1 MMSIQQQPTNNFDK
15 SSLPIIRDKRKRNNT
30 NNNNNNS
37 NNIENDD
44 INPIKKRKALRME
57 SFKEMIKKRDEKN
70 DSINNNNNNNT
81 NNNDIILKREE
92 DAFSLKMYRNLIH
105 SALDSLEKN
114 DTVPIDTLTS
124 QIISLTSNKDT
135 SINKLNVILP
145 ILTNEISRLDNKK
158 CYPLI
163 QFLLKLKWLD
173 YYLPIIKSNEISN
186 LNSSSNSNDNVQL
199 LINQKFVKVYT
210 TFLSVLVSGIPKFWN
225 DVTDKLIKDFGKK
238 SNLPIIHDTLNYII
252 GIMPTSVNSL
262 PALLSKNFP
271 HKQTSK
277 YELTNYVKNLLELTK
292 YCEEVRTPVW
302 SIIMDN
308 CIKLDVELQN
318 ELDEID
324 DEDLNE
330 ALDKEE
336 NDQEVNESEEEEEEE
351 EVAESED
358 DDSED
363 EADAEKYAN
372 DDTTANYSDEGED
385 DEDEDEEDEINLTT
399 IEGEEEYD
407 VELQKVSDLS
417 GKLDSILSILM
428 KCTSEKF
435 TTENLESGNG
445 VGLFN
450 TLLSLFKSHVLPTH
464 YTRCIQYLLF
474 HAAQQKRE
482 LTETFLFMLIDS
494 VFDQSEMTSNR
505 IKAMQYIS
513 SFIARAK
520 TIEKDQLLAVISFF
534 INWCESFINQRES
547 EINDGRGG
555 MERFK
560 MLYSVFQGLLYIVC
574 FRYEELKTN
583 NEWDLSLDR
592 FFQRIIISKFNPLKY
607 CNETVVLIFARIS
620 QQTDLCYCFSIIEQN
635 KRERLSGIKGPRNT
649 PERKRSSSPVSSK
662 TSSSSSS
669 SSVSMS
675 ITTSTSH
682 SFSSKQEFLDLEAY
696 FPFDPLMLKKSKKII
711 NENYIEWTS
720 GDEESE
726 SDES

>member
-1 MMSIQQQPTNNFDK
+1 MMSIQQQPTNNFDN
-15 SSLPIIRDKRKRNNT
+15 SSLPIIRDKRKRSSNT
-30 NNNNNNS
+30 

-44 INPIKKRKALRME
+44 INSIKKRKALSME
-57 SFKEMIKKRDEKN
+57 SLKEMIKSRDEKHDAIKN
-70 DSINNNNNNNT
+70 TNNNT

-114 DTVPIDTLTS
+114 DTLPIDTLTS

-173 YYLPIIKSNEISN
+173 YYLPVIKSKQISN
-186 LNSSSNSNDNVQL
+186 SISNSNDNVQI

-252 GIMPTSVNSL
+252 GIMPTSVNNL
-262 PALLSKNFP
+262 PTLLSKNFP

-336 NDQEVNESEEEEEEE
+336 NDQEVNDSDEE
-351 EVAESED
+351 EVESEDED

-363 EADAEKYAN
+363 EADGEQYAK
-372 DDTTANYSDEGED
+372 DDTTANYSDDAED
-385 DEDEDEEDEINLTT
+385 DEEEEDEIDLTT
-399 IEGEEEYD
+399 VEGEEEYD

-417 GKLDSILSILM
+417 GKLDSILSVLM

-482 LTETFLFMLIDS
+482 LTETFLYMLIDS

-635 KRERLSGIKGPRNT
+635 KRERLSGIKCSRST
-649 PERKRSSSPVSSK
+649 PEKKRSFSPLSSKASSSSP
-662 TSSSSSS
+662 SSSSSI
-669 SSVSMS
+669 SMS
-675 ITTSTSH
+675 VTTSSSH